1 MIYTLRQ
8 PPPHIKSKVSDYS
21 VQSSGA
27 LIVQRESTD
36 DFYLRYKFG
45 ERLKVLEIG
54 ISGVASLEKQKM
66 IDGYQCVLIASKFE
80 KSDQSQQCNYS
91 VCNKLSGPHVK
102 GFYLSGRGRYY
113 NPKKA
118 QEELNTIA
126 NFSELALDP
135 GKLASRLELLVSPA
149 KRGGGPKNNPYQF
162 DLPLTMF
169 EVFDACPENQT
180 MGCGFIDPEVLHS
193 LLGHTT
199 CAENAAAIQG
209 KNVHVFILSL
219 LKPLY

>member
-1 MIYTLRQ
+1 M
-8 PPPHIKSKVSDYS
+8 PPPTTKSKISDYS
-21 VQSSGA
+21 VPSSGT

-36 DFYLRYKFG
+36 EFYLRFKFG

-54 ISGVASLEKQKM
+54 ISGVASLEKQKI
-66 IDGYQCVLIASKFE
+66 IDGYHCVLIATKFE

-102 GFYLSGRGRYY
+102 GFYLGSRGSY
-113 NPKKA
+113 NPKRA
-118 QEELNTIA
+118 QEDLNTIA

-149 KRGGGPKNNPYQF
+149 KRGPKNSHYQF

-180 MGCGFIDPEVLHS
+180 MGCGFIAPEVLKS
-193 LLGHTT
+193 LLGNNT
-199 CAENAAAIQG
+199 CAQNATAIQG
-209 KNVHVFILSL
+209 KYVHVFLILT
-219 LKPLY
+219 